1 MLLFRILHI
10 RHPPA
15 PFVRSVGQKF
25 PELLTFLGSLQ
36 DLSSCK
42 RYDSDIL
49 NTQGTQTILS
59 PPYHGQPTTCNDSN
73 SPRSCDHFLH
83 LSIPSTWP
91 HAGALRSETNLWIA
105 LIGVWFF
112 FSALPLVDYT
122 IDITSDV
129 LAMGNPAYPL
139 SPSWVESVGKISDD
153 LAELRM
159 SNDLD
164 AVSGAK
170 VRVRISR

>member
-1 MLLFRILHI
+1 MD
-10 RHPPA
+10 
-15 PFVRSVGQKF
+15 
-25 PELLTFLGSLQ
+25 SLQ
-36 DLSSCK
+36 PVMTP
-42 RYDSDIL
+42 I
-49 NTQGTQTILS
+49 
-59 PPYHGQPTTCNDSN
+59 
-73 SPRSCDHFLH
+73 
-83 LSIPSTWP
+83 
-91 HAGALRSETNLWIA
+91 ALAVAIIFCTYLYRRRGLMPGPLDPETNLWIA